1 MYPLQSQK
9 ATFSSIIKLTQF
21 IIVSPIILLLFFCSS
36 SDQDQSKILFQTT
49 NKKFILTVNGEG
61 ELEAKKSH
69 VIQTPRVW
77 PAPKVSYL
85 APEGSQVKKDDIVVK
100 FEAEQIERDYK
111 NALEEVEIAKADGEK
126 KYAELELQR
135 LLYESQK
142 NIADVSAAAA
152 KLQLSNLEFESPRN
166 KEIKKLEIAQ
176 QELSAER
183 ARKKLAS
190 LKKIQQAERSHAE
203 MKIKQAENKVSR
215 SKLKLDKL
223 ILKAPFEGMIVH
235 ETNWRKGQ
243 KVQEGDALYP
253 GMPVVK
259 LPDLAVMQ
267 AKLQVGETDA
277 QKLKEGQKAVIIV
290 PSIGS
295 VQLPGKVTKVDKI
308 AKPIKRGSKIKKVEV
323 IVELDSTFNG
333 LVPGLTAKGNIT
345 TGEIDS
351 AVVVPLECIFEKD
364 SIKIVYVYNSGD
376 YNAHAVAIS
385 DQSENFYVVVSD
397 LKGDEKLA
405 LRKPPDSKI
414 NFPDSLVA
422 PELPEKEE
430 EAVAED
436 SLKIDKKKMMM
447 MMKNPRLQ
455 NPNSK

>member
-1 MYPLQSQK
+1 MYSLQRK
-9 ATFSSIIKLTQF
+9 KTTFSSIIKLTQF
-21 IIVSPIILLLFFCSS
+21 IKLLFIILFFFSCPS
-36 SDQDQSKILFQTT
+36 SDQDQSKILYHTT
-49 NKKFILTVNGEG
+49 NKKFVLTVNGEG
-61 ELEAKKSH
+61 ELEAKNSH
-69 VIQTPRVW
+69 VMQTPRIW
-77 PAPKVSYL
+77 PAPKISYL
-85 APEGSQVKKDDIVVK
+85 APEGSQVKKDDIVVQ
-100 FEAEQIERDYK
+100 FEAEQIERDYN

-142 NIADVSAAAA
+142 NIAEVSAAAS

-166 KEIKKLEIAQ
+166 KEIKKLEISQ
-176 QELSAER
+176 QELAAER

-190 LKKIQQAERSHAE
+190 LVKIQQAERSHAE

-235 ETNWRKGQ
+235 EINWRNGQ
-243 KVQEGDALYP
+243 KVQEGDEVYP

-267 AKLQVGETDA
+267 AKLQIGETDA
-277 QKLKEGQKAVIIV
+277 QKVKEGQKAKIAV

-295 VQLPGKVTKVDKI
+295 GQLAGKLTKVAKI

-333 LVPGLTAKGNIT
+333 LVPGLTARGIIT

-351 AVVVPLECIFEKD
+351 AVVVPQECLFEKD
-364 SIKIVYVYNSGD
+364 SVKIVYVYNSGD
-376 YNAHAVAIS
+376 YDAHAVAIS
-385 DQSENFYVVVSD
+385 DQSENFYVILSD
-397 LKGDEKLA
+397 LLGGEKLA
-405 LRKPPDSKI
+405 LREPPSSRI
-414 NFPDSLVA
+414 NFPDSLIA
-422 PELPEKEE
+422 PELPKKEE
-430 EAVAED
+430 TVVED
-436 SLKIDKKKMMM
+436 SVKIDKQKMMM
-447 MMKNPRLQ
+447 MMKNFKP
-455 NPNSK
+455 PNSK

>member
-1 MYPLQSQK
+1 MYSLQRK
-9 ATFSSIIKLTQF
+9 KTTFSSIIKLTQF
-21 IIVSPIILLLFFCSS
+21 IKLLFIILFFFSCPS
-36 SDQDQSKILFQTT
+36 SDQDQSKILYHTT
-49 NKKFILTVNGEG
+49 NKKFVLTVNGEG
-61 ELEAKKSH
+61 ELEAKNSH
-69 VIQTPRVW
+69 VMQTPRIW
-77 PAPKVSYL
+77 PAPKISYL
-85 APEGSQVKKDDIVVK
+85 APEGSQVKKDDIVVQ
-100 FEAEQIERDYK
+100 FEAEQIERDYN

-142 NIADVSAAAA
+142 NIAEVSAAAS

-166 KEIKKLEIAQ
+166 KEIKKLEISQ
-176 QELSAER
+176 QELAAER

-190 LKKIQQAERSHAE
+190 LVKIQQAERSHAE

-235 ETNWRKGQ
+235 EINWRNGQ
-243 KVQEGDALYP
+243 KVQEGDEVYP

-267 AKLQVGETDA
+267 AKLQIGETDA
-277 QKLKEGQKAVIIV
+277 QKVKEGQKAKIAV

-295 VQLPGKVTKVDKI
+295 GQLAGKLTKVAKI

-333 LVPGLTAKGNIT
+333 LVPGLTARGIIT

-351 AVVVPLECIFEKD
+351 AVVVPQECLFEKD
-364 SIKIVYVYNSGD
+364 SVKIVYVYNSGD
-376 YNAHAVAIS
+376 YDAHAVAIS
-385 DQSENFYVVVSD
+385 DQSENFYVILSD
-397 LKGDEKLA
+397 LLGGEKLA
-405 LRKPPDSKI
+405 LREPPSSRI
-414 NFPDSLVA
+414 NFPDSLIA
-422 PELPEKEE
+422 PELPKKEE
-430 EAVAED
+430 TVVED
-436 SLKIDKKKMMM
+436 SVKIDKQKMMM
-447 MMKNPRLQ
+447 MMKNFKP
-455 NPNSK
+455 PKSK